1 MRKIFSIA
9 TILFL
14 LMSCEGYK
22 WLEIQNVSNSDAKI
36 TVKPKSIIEYSNQP
50 SDSAI
55 FILQPQSSKVLF
67 NTFGGITIFNKKIKK
82 SELTVDYLKIETKN
96 ETVIAKSKKEI
107 LKLMYSNNQQGNI
120 KSEGTNTVKI
130 TINNGE

>member
-67 NTFGGITIFNKKIKK
+67 KTFVGGITIFNEKIRK
-82 SELTVDYLKIETKN
+82 SELTVDYLKIETEN

-120 KSEGTNTVKI
+120 KSEGTNIVKI
-130 TINNGE
+130 KIEK